1 MSRVCGDLCTVAK
14 DTSLC
19 RVGGVWEETLSMS
32 SLLRLKSFDLLLNV
46 PLQESPKGRPTY
58 RFLLIYYTQTLK
70 SQGSPIFPCVKRTK

>member
-1 MSRVCGDLCTVAK
+1 
-14 DTSLC
+14 
-19 RVGGVWEETLSMS
+19 MS